1 LQEIE
6 LKLEALDPAGL
17 DARAI
22 VAAVPGRTGRRA
34 RSSDLRAIYFDTASQ
49 ALRKAGLSLR
59 IRESGGHWVLTL
71 KAADPDSGIALNRSE
86 RERAVAGPALDPDLI
101 EELDLRQ
108 LLDAEGPI
116 ESVFE
121 VQVRRTTSLCSVG
134 ESRIE
139 LSVDAGRV
147 LAGETAEAFGEVEL
161 ELKSG
166 HIPDLFALATLL
178 VDRFP
183 LRLSLLTKAGRGY
196 ESLSADPPSPV
207 KAKAV
212 ALAPDATATTAFRII
227 ARSCLAQLLDNE
239 HVLLRCRDPEAV
251 HQMRVAIRR
260 LRAALSLFK
269 PVIASPA
276 SDAVKEDLRQIGRML
291 GEARD
296 LDVRMAAVQE
306 RAQDMTPEEQTFLND
321 AQARRDRIYDRL
333 LETIRSQ
340 PYRRSIVAAA
350 AWIETETR
358 PPCGTSADAANPAA
372 LEDGSD
378 PHVVDVATRQLSRRW
393 RSARRRAKRLAD
405 MEPEARHTLRKD
417 IKKLRYGMEFFASL
431 YAGKGVKRRRRK
443 AIKAMEALQETLGR
457 LNDIAV
463 AERDPT
469 LAPWFP
475 HAGADERAILLQQAE
490 AEARSLA
497 RIEPFWK

>member
-17 DARAI
+17 DAPAI

-34 RSSDLRAIYFDTASQ
+34 RSLDLRAIYFDTTGQ

-59 IRESGGHWVLTL
+59 IRESGGRWVLTL

-86 RERAVAGPALDPDLI
+86 RECAVAGPTLDPDLI
-101 EELDLRQ
+101 EDLDLTRV
-108 LLDAEGPI
+108 LEAESPL

-121 VQVRRTTSLCSVG
+121 VQVRRSTSLCRVG

-147 LAGETAEAFGEVEL
+147 LAGAKGEAFGEVEL

-166 HIPDLFALATLL
+166 RIPDIFALAARL

-183 LRLSLLTKAGRGY
+183 LRLSLQTKAGRGY
-196 ESLSADPPSPV
+196 ESLEASPPAAV
-207 KAKAV
+207 KAKPV
-212 ALAPDATATTAFRII
+212 ALSADASATTAFRIV
-227 ARSCLAQLLDNE
+227 ARSCLAQLLENE

-269 PVIASPA
+269 PVVASPA
-276 SDAVKEDLRQIGRML
+276 SDTVKEDLRRIGRAL

-296 LDVRMAAVQE
+296 LDVRIAAVQE
-306 RAQDMTPEEQTFLND
+306 RGQEMSPAELSFLQD
-321 AQARRDRIYDRL
+321 AQARRDRIYDGL
-333 LETIRSQ
+333 LATIRS
-340 PYRRSIVAAA
+340 PSYRRSIVATA
-350 AWIETETR
+350 AWVETETCV
-358 PPCGTSADAANPAA
+358 PSGTSSDARNPTA
-372 LEDGSD
+372 LDLGSD
-378 PHVVDVATRQLSRRW
+378 PLVVDLATRQLSRRW
-393 RSARRRAKRLAD
+393 RSTRRRAKRLAD

-417 IKKLRYGMEFFASL
+417 IKKLRYGMEFFVSL
-431 YAGKGVKRRRRK
+431 YTGKGAKRRRRK
-443 AIKAMEALQETLGR
+443 AIKAIEALQDTLGR

-469 LAPWFP
+469 LFPGFP
-475 HAGADERAILLQQAE
+475 HASADECTSLLEQAE